1 MVRWPGKIPAGTK
14 LNGIQGHQDLFTTL
28 AAAAGVPDVAERV
41 MKEKKQ
47 VIDGVDNLDYWMG
60 KSDKSSRDHIFYYY
74 ESKLTAVRMGPW
86 KFHFST
92 KEDYYANVIPRTVPL
107 VFNIR
112 MDPYESYDN
121 KDSYGHLLQ
130 KVSWLMQPMG
140 RLMAAHLQS
149 LAEYPPVQG
158 GKSFDM
164 SNVVQEF
171 IDKSLQ

>member
-1 MVRWPGKIPAGTK
+1 M
-14 LNGIQGHQDLFTTL
+14 
-28 AAAAGVPDVAERV
+28 
-41 MKEKKQ
+41 
-47 VIDGVDNLDYWMG
+47 
-60 KSDKSSRDHIFYYY
+60 
-74 ESKLTAVRMGPW
+74 AVRMGPW

-112 MDPYESYDN
+112 MDPFESYFS
-121 KDSYGHLLQ
+121 KDSYGHLMQ
-130 KVSWLMQPMG
+130 KVSWLLQPMG
-140 RLMAAHLQS
+140 ELMARHLKT

-171 IDKSLQ
+171 INKAKQ